1 MTYGRVVAV
10 EASPEV
16 LDAARD
22 HIDDEWSDPRVR
34 VELSRVDIPADTASL
49 RDTLGRPADLVWASA
64 AVHHVGDQQAAVTA
78 LAGLLGPGGR
88 LALAEGGLPE
98 QHLPWDVGLG
108 EPGLEGRLHAA
119 QDRWFAQ
126 MRAALPGSRRMPY
139 GWTEAL
145 RRAGLSPV
153 TTCST
158 LRERPPP
165 LNDVDRGMVLV
176 NLAHRVGWLRPT
188 GLVATA
194 DLEAWDRLL
203 DPADEHWLGRRADLF
218 RLSVRS
224 VHFGVLSAVPPDP
237 TRTSDVEPACGWTAV
252 SSDQAGSSPPAG
264 SALSFCCISSRLPAG
279 SVRRSSQGAES
290 SRPGR
295 SASPAAPPIPS
306 C

>member
-1 MTYGRVVAV
+1 VSAGDPVDWSSLASQLVGAARQDRPWYLAIARELVDSADRLAVDIGCGAGGMTLAIARMMTYGRVVAV
-10 EASPEV
+10 DASPEV

-165 LNDVDRGMVLV
+165 LNDVDRGMVLA

-203 DPADEHWLGRRADLF
+203 DPADEHWLGHRADLF

-224 VHFGVLSAVPPDP
+224 VHLGV
-237 TRTSDVEPACGWTAV
+237 
-252 SSDQAGSSPPAG
+252 
-264 SALSFCCISSRLPAG
+264 LPAG
-279 SVRRSSQGAES
+279 RTGSNSDF
-290 SRPGR
+290 
-295 SASPAAPPIPS
+295 
-306 C
+306 